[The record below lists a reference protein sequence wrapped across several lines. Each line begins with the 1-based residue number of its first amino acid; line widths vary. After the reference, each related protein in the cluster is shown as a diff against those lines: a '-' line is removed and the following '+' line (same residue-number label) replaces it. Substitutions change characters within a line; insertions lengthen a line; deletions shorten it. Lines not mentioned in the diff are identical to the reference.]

1 MLKKRGKNFGIN
13 FFVDTEA
20 EESDDETHKRV
31 QFWVNT
37 GHVSYNSLK
46 SNTRVCSSTS
56 SSLDTTAYILSN
68 TNITNKAK
76 TMAIVEGA
84 KHHTINRQTAKHME
98 MTQVIPNEMYIRE
111 HKNNTFNDDSY
122 CEQYSQKTS
131 DMSNF
136 LLQPKD
142 TNTGQNV
149 TLGVDNDV
157 YTLPEV
163 VNMDGELIN
172 RFKSC
177 YNKSPDEK
185 ITCMFDNSQTRN
197 PSIKQTFMFEDNI
210 GIKYHKKLY
219 TGRDS
224 PIDLINM
231 KSSNKC
237 KIFKLKQNLHPA
249 LDHEYKYKLSKKYKI
264 KKIRRLNQAS
274 TFHKDL
280 INNSNFSIL
289 SSGKR
294 IQRKKKPDF
303 NKISKMILDTTET
316 VDTLSV
322 NSNIK
327 DNSVINEMSVE
338 HNGDHCLNTSLPINE
353 STDKTTA
360 NCTFNKSIDHL
371 EREFTNVN
379 PVVHLVRLSEDIIAR
394 YLELKKAIE
403 ILNTADITGLS
414 KFSDKHRDLKKPIRN
429 ESKNVIRKSTNVNP
443 VVRLVRLSEDVIARY
458 SGSKKAMEVLN
469 TAGITESSKFSDKY
483 RDLKKPIRNESKNVI
498 RKSTNINPVVRLVR
512 LSEDVIARYSGSR
525 KAMEVLNTADITG
538 SSKFSDKYRDLTKSI
553 RNESKNAIRKST
565 NVNPV
570 LHLVRL
576 SEDVIARYS
585 GSKKAMEVLNAA
597 SMTGSSKFNNKRRDL
612 KEPIRSKKEMESK
625 NYLNST
631 VNTSIPNIQ
640 KYKKSTD
647 TKTNFENFNPV
658 VVLKRLSK
666 SDICKKMQ
674 LQNNNMNTFELKK
687 SSVSNNS
694 KSTLDTISPMYKEPT
709 SPQNIKTRKCYTVWI
724 DESFVTSVSS
734 VSTVK
739 VSNKHTFKR
748 ETKITEE
755 GYELNKNVTSRPV
768 RSIRTSSSYATGEE
782 NDKSNSSSR
791 VHKVLDV
798 VATSLPWSESE
809 SDGEDYEK
817 FITSL
822 EVLNKVK

>member
-1 MLKKRGKNFGIN
+1 MIDYIAFHNIHDETENDANETDVNEMSDLVTTSYNESMGRIVGCDTTILRTFKLPTHVKEKRKKFWDQLFRRYSRNLYSS
-13 FFVDTEA
+13 EA

-469 TAGITESSKFSDKY
+469 TA
-483 RDLKKPIRNESKNVI
+483 
-498 RKSTNINPVVRLVR
+498 
-512 LSEDVIARYSGSR
+512 
-525 KAMEVLNTADITG
+525 DITG

-755 GYELNKNVTSRPV
+755 GYELNKNVTSRPQHHFHGLNLNLMGK
-768 RSIRTSSSYATGEE
+768 IMKSS
-782 NDKSNSSSR
+782 
-791 VHKVLDV
+791 
-798 VATSLPWSESE
+798 
-809 SDGEDYEK
+809 
-817 FITSL
+817 
-822 EVLNKVK
+822 

>member
-1 MLKKRGKNFGIN
+1 
-13 FFVDTEA
+13 
-20 EESDDETHKRV
+20 
-31 QFWVNT
+31 
-37 GHVSYNSLK
+37 
-46 SNTRVCSSTS
+46 
-56 SSLDTTAYILSN
+56 
-68 TNITNKAK
+68 
-76 TMAIVEGA
+76 
-84 KHHTINRQTAKHME
+84 ME

-469 TAGITESSKFSDKY
+469 TA
-483 RDLKKPIRNESKNVI
+483 
-498 RKSTNINPVVRLVR
+498 
-512 LSEDVIARYSGSR
+512 
-525 KAMEVLNTADITG
+525 DITG